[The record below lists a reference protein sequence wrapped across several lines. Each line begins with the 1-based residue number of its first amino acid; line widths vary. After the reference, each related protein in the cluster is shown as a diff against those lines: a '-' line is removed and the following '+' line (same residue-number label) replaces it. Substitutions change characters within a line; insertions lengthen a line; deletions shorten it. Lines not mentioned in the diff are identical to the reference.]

1 MDWGARSKDMAIL
14 FGSIAGA
21 ACIFYVHVL
30 VQFLRESD
38 RETHVRLEPPA
49 AAPFRN
55 RSC

>member
-1 MDWGARSKDMAIL
+1 MAIL

-21 ACIFYVHVL
+21 VCIFYVHVL

-38 RETHVRLEPPA
+38 RETHVRFNPSA
-49 AAPFRN
+49 AARFRT

>member
-1 MDWGARSKDMAIL
+1 MDWGTRSKDMAIL

-49 AAPFRN
+49 AAPFRTP
-55 RSC
+55 SC